1 MLTLDV
7 KNLLTHKELFYKRF
21 IKKRLIRTNTIKNRW
36 FKLEAELIDNIL
48 INRKI
53 KNDIF
58 EKIKTTYSSNL
69 KGEDLIPIAADPL
82 AKKFVWTIKNVMLE
96 QKKSKTFDKRILRI
110 IQIPD
115 RYLAD
120 DIRTAIEDDD
130 IGVEDQ
136 NINKKFVM
144 GEKCDNNLSLE
155 KLLMINNKVKENSSN
170 GKKIHI
176 YMMDR

>member
-1 MLTLDV
+1 MLTLDG

-36 FKLEAELIDNIL
+36 FKLEAELIDNIS

-69 KGEDLIPIAADPL
+69 KGEDLIPIAADPR

-96 QKKSKTFDKRILRI
+96 QKCC
-110 IQIPD
+110 
-115 RYLAD
+115 
-120 DIRTAIEDDD
+120 
-130 IGVEDQ
+130 
-136 NINKKFVM
+136 M
-144 GEKCDNNLSLE
+144 GK
-155 KLLMINNKVKENSSN
+155 
-170 GKKIHI
+170 
-176 YMMDR
+176 

>member
-1 MLTLDV
+1 MLTLDG

-21 IKKRLIRTNTIKNRW
+21 IKKRLIQTNTIKNRW
-36 FKLEAELIDNIL
+36 FKLEAELIDNIS

-96 QKKSKTFDKRILRI
+96 QKVLYGKVVGMEGSLVNIAHYIVLSEPEDFNIVFNKCMGLI
-110 IQIPD
+110 I
-115 RYLAD
+115 R
-120 DIRTAIEDDD
+120 
-130 IGVEDQ
+130 
-136 NINKKFVM
+136 
-144 GEKCDNNLSLE
+144 
-155 KLLMINNKVKENSSN
+155 
-170 GKKIHI
+170 
-176 YMMDR
+176 

>member
-1 MLTLDV
+1 MKDHSFSIRN
-7 KNLLTHKELFYKRF
+7 NLCDNGMEIKGGIVLLKEVELFYKRF
-21 IKKRLIRTNTIKNRW
+21 IKKRLIQTNTIRNRW
-36 FKLEAELIDNIL
+36 FKLEAELIDNIS

-96 QKKSKTFDKRILRI
+96 QKVLYGKVVGMEGSLVNIAHYIVLSEPEDFNIVFNKCILRI

-120 DIRTAIEDDD
+120 NIRTAIEDDD
-130 IGVEDQ
+130 IGVED
-136 NINKKFVM
+136 
-144 GEKCDNNLSLE
+144 
-155 KLLMINNKVKENSSN
+155 
-170 GKKIHI
+170 
-176 YMMDR
+176 

>member
-69 KGEDLIPIAADPL
+69 KVLYGKVVGMEGSLVNIAHYIVLSEPEDFNIVFN
-82 AKKFVWTIKNVMLE
+82 KC
-96 QKKSKTFDKRILRI
+96 ILRI